1 MSSVHILAIAGTFM
15 GGVAALARELGHTV
29 SGSDQAIYPPMSTQL
44 EQLGIALDQGYRA
57 DSVPAGTDDV
67 VIGNA
72 LSRGN
77 AAVEAVLDAGQRYI
91 SGAQWLSEQVLPG
104 RDTLAVAG
112 THGKTTTTTILT
124 WLLESAG
131 RSPGFLIG
139 GVAEDFGVSARLGQG
154 REFVV
159 EADEYDTAFFDKR
172 SKFVH
177 YRPLVAILNN
187 LEYDHADIF
196 PDVAAIQR
204 QFHHL
209 VRTVP
214 ARGRLIVNGEDPH
227 LAEVLAMGCWTPVER
242 FGFDPS
248 LEWHAELLAADG
260 SAFRV
265 HHRGQAMGDVH
276 WSLLGRHNVLNG
288 LAALAAAHAVGVAP
302 ADVIPALARFRSV
315 KRRMEVIGRH
325 DGITI
330 YDDFA
335 HHPTAIATTLEGLR
349 AKVGDARIVV
359 AMEPRSNSM
368 RLGAHAQALAPSLAL
383 ADEVVFLHR
392 PELAWDGSRGDRRS
406 ARRSAR
412 GARYRRAAGAV
423 AGQRAQRRPRG
434 VHVQWGLRRRT
445 APLPRR
451 AAGPMSSDTSLPL
464 FPLHTTLVPGAAVGL
479 RVFER
484 RYLDL
489 VRDSGRSGEGFGVC
503 LILDGQEVGAPA
515 TPAAYGVQVRIEDF
529 DVGADGV
536 LQLRLRGTR
545 RFHVE
550 RTRVRDNGL
559 VVADVRWC
567 DEDPDDELRP
577 QHALLATVLGHIIEQ
592 AGEAYAPAN
601 PALLDQASWVGW
613 RLAELLPLS
622 EQQRLQLLQMDDPHQ
637 RLQQLLGWMP

>member
-77 AAVEAVLDAGQRYI
+77 AAVEAVLDGGQRYI

-131 RSPGFLIG
+131 RSPGLLIG

-196 PDVAAIQR
+196 PDVTAIQR

-392 PELAWDGSRGDRRS
+392 PELAWD
-406 ARRSAR
+406 A
-412 GARYRRAAGAV
+412 
-423 AGQRAQRRPRG
+423 
-434 VHVQWGLRRRT
+434 
-445 APLPRR
+445 
-451 AAGPMSSDTSLPL
+451 
-464 FPLHTTLVPGAAVGL
+464 AAVIAA
-479 RVFER
+479 
-484 RYLDL
+484 
-489 VRDSGRSGEGFGVC
+489 VRGEAHAV
-503 LILDGQEVGAPA
+503 
-515 TPAAYGVQVRIEDF
+515 
-529 DVGADGV
+529 
-536 LQLRLRGTR
+536 
-545 RFHVE
+545 
-550 RTRVRDNGL
+550 
-559 VVADVRWC
+559 
-567 DEDPDDELRP
+567 PDTD
-577 QHALLATVLGHIIEQ
+577 ALLAQL
-592 AGEAYAPAN
+592 
-601 PALLDQASWVGW
+601 QASARSGDHVVFMSNGGFDGAP
-613 RLAELLPLS
+613 RRFLAA
-622 EQQRLQLLQMDDPHQ
+622 LQA
-637 RLQQLLGWMP
+637 R